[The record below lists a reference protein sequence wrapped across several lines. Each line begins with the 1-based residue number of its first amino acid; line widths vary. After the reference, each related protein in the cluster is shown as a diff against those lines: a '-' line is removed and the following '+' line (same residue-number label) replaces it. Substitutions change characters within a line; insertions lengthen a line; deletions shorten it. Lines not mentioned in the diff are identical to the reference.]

1 MVGEV
6 KTLDLTN
13 KIHSILAH
21 SYFSYFIFLIAGVV
35 LDVLFPLRIL
45 KDTVVISLGFVLLI
59 LASALIFWA
68 QRTTRNLHARES
80 PTKED
85 FCRGPYCYTRTP
97 THWGLFLLTLGFG
110 IVANAFFVVV
120 STILSFLLSKTVFL
134 KKYEETL
141 EEKYG
146 DSYRQYE
153 REVKF

>member
-1 MVGEV
+1 MENDP
-6 KTLDLTN
+6 KTRDLTN

-21 SYFSYFIFLIAGVV
+21 SYSSYFIFLIIGAV

-45 KDTVVISLGFVLLI
+45 KDTLVISLGFVFLV

-68 QRTTRNLHARES
+68 QRTTRNLHTKGS
-80 PTKED
+80 LSKED

-110 IVANAFFVVV
+110 VVANAFFVVV
-120 STILSFLLSKTVFL
+120 STILSFAVSKAIFL
-134 KKYEETL
+134 KKYEEAL

-153 REVKF
+153 KEVKF